1 MRPCGSAAYR
11 FADVDTRFGDR
22 FAGLAVKALRQRG
35 RSVAALPG
43 LQGQL
48 VGHLEGLAECQDDL
62 VRQVL
67 IRDLKRQTSV
77 RIQRDII
84 DAIRTHRY
92 SVGTDHIKSSEDVA
106 VVVTGLEVFGDVG
119 KRRQILWILSRAR
132 DVTDLMFCYDVLQ
145 TERERE
151 NDKEVH
157 RELVDYLQWA
167 TSWKNKSDLLF
178 ILFHT
183 SQNHNH
189 GSTFL
194 V

>member
-151 NDKEVH
+151 KDKEVH

-189 GSTFL
+189 CSTIL

>member
-92 SVGTDHIKSSEDVA
+92 RVGTDHIKSSEDVA

-151 NDKEVH
+151 
-157 RELVDYLQWA
+157 
-167 TSWKNKSDLLF
+167 
-178 ILFHT
+178 
-183 SQNHNH
+183 
-189 GSTFL
+189 G
-194 V
+194 

>member
-151 NDKEVH
+151 KDKEVH

-189 GSTFL
+189 CSTFL